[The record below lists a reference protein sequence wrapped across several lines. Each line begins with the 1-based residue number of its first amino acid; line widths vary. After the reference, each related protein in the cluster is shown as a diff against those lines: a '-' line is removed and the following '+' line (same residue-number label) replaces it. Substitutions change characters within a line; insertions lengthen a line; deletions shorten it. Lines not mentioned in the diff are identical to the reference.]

1 MTKPNTKW
9 VRMRRSELLAN
20 TSQAEKTAL
29 SHLHGLGYSPIRQYP
44 IWTGRKMY
52 FADMYIANINTIVE
66 IDGGYHYTD
75 KQKRLDKN
83 RSGGLWR
90 IGYHVVRLSNRDAR
104 DINKI
109 ANKIRSVV
117 NHICLKK

>member
-1 MTKPNTKW
+1 MTKPSTKW

-20 TSQAEKTAL
+20 TSQAEKTAF
-29 SHLHGLGYSPIRQYP
+29 SHLQRLGYSPIRQYP

-66 IDGGYHYTD
+66 IDGGYHYTT

-109 ANKIRSVV
+109 ANKIRNVV